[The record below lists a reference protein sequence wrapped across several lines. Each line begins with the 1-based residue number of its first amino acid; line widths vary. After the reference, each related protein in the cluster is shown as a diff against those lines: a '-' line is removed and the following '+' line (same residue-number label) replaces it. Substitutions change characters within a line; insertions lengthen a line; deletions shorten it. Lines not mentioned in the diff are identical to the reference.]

1 MTLSEF
7 MKMMG
12 TIPELSGPKKVV
24 YNSSIIPNAP
34 VGKTEQLAPPYLRVF
49 VENENTFAADG
60 IVYYSSKQLTVI
72 LYTAKKDQAL
82 EAKVEAKLTEA
93 GLFYTKGND
102 YFSSDQAYVAEY
114 ALAI

>member
-1 MTLSEF
+1 MTLSELTQM
-7 MKMMG
+7 MKE
-12 TIPELSGPKKVV
+12 ISELSGPKKVV
-24 YNSSIIPNAP
+24 YNSSVIPNAP
-34 VGKTEQLAPPYLRVF
+34 IGKAEQLALPYLRIF
-49 VENENTFAADG
+49 EEGDNTFSADG
-60 IVYYSSKQLTVI
+60 IVYYSSTALSVR